1 MSGVK
6 KAWMNYVKSASEAA
20 ARDPNGR
27 VKVAAWLLLLL
38 LVGYSVPRAQASA
51 LACGPCMSWAAPF
64 CAKLVAAGGACAA
77 VAAFPPALC
86 SCLLLAGG
94 LGCVAAVG
102 TCVAVCLA
110 PTP

>member
-6 KAWMNYVKSASEAA
+6 KAWMNYVKSASEMA

-27 VKVAAWLLLLL
+27 AKLAAWLLLLL
-38 LVGYSVPRAQASA
+38 LVGYSVPRAQASVIGCA
-51 LACGPCMSWAAPF
+51 PCIAWATPF
-64 CAKLVAAGGACAA
+64 CAQLVAAGGACAA
-77 VAAFPPALC
+77 VAWFPPALC

-94 LGCVAAVG
+94 LSCTVAAG
-102 TCVAVCLA
+102 TCVAVCLL